1 MTKHMMLNNVYHK
14 DTKVIAHYA
23 AEYGDNKASVLAFP
37 SEFIE
42 LQKHYPIF
50 FRRDGESD
58 EFQCAALLGLEK
70 NENLFLDPSCPS
82 GWKADYIPAVLSRGP
97 FLIGF
102 QQSDDGEEKNAV
114 IHIDMDHP
122 KVSESEGQPLF
133 LTHGGNSPY
142 LNHISSCLTVIDSG
156 LAMQS
161 DMFAQF
167 STFDLIE
174 PVNIE
179 LELSN
184 GEKRKLSGNYTI
196 HEEKLA
202 ALSANELHTLN
213 KSGYLPLAFAV
224 VASMTN
230 VRKLIDLKNLKLSQ

>member
-14 DTKVIAHYA
+14 DTKVITHYGA
-23 AEYGDNKASVLAFP
+23 QYGDAQASVLAFP

-58 EFQCAALLGLEK
+58 DYQCSVLLGLEK
-70 NENLFLDPSCPS
+70 NENLFLDASYPS
-82 GWKADYIPAVLSRGP
+82 GWKVDYVPAILNKGP

-102 QQSDDGEEKNAV
+102 QQPEHSEDNNAV

-133 LTHGGNSPY
+133 LSHGGNSPY

-156 LAMQS
+156 LEIQS
-161 DMFAQF
+161 DMFKQF
-167 STFDLIE
+167 LTLNLIE

-179 LELSN
+179 FELSN
-184 GEKRKLSGNYTI
+184 GEKRRLRGNYTI

-202 ALSANELHTLN
+202 ALSASELHTLN
-213 KSGYLPLAFAV
+213 KYGYLQLAFAV

-230 VRKLIDLKNLKLSQ
+230 VRKLINLKNLQLSQ